1 MVAEQLKKEEGFD
14 ITVIDSGMFAMAI
27 GYPVIEAAKLAEK
40 GASLSEVIDFLNE
53 SFKRNTAYF
62 VIDDLT
68 FLKKGRKN
76 QGNHYGDKFAARYKT
91 NSYDKRWTC

>member
-1 MVAEQLKKEEGFD
+1 
-14 ITVIDSGMFAMAI
+14 MFAMAI

-40 GASLSEVIDFLNE
+40 RRLAKQVIDFLNE

-62 VIDDLT
+62 IVDDLT
-68 FLKKGRKN
+68 FLKKGGRIK
-76 QGNHYGDKFAARYKT
+76 GNHYGDKFAARYKT